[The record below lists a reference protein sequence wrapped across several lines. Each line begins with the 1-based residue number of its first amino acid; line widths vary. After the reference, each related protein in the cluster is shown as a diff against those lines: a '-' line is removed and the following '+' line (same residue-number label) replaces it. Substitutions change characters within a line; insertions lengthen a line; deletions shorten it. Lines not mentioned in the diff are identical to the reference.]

1 MWLHWYIIINF
12 KSKLLIFSYIFL
24 FYLYETPFVKIE
36 ITSYTFYSFYTYFTF
51 FFLLLITVTNIIPTV
66 AVMKTSLQWVFKNFW
81 IQFMDSILSR
91 GYMFTTNQ
99 QNVNKTGSVRLWKR
113 LRVIIH

>member
-24 FYLYETPFVKIE
+24 FYFYETPFVKIE

-113 LRVIIH
+113 IRVIIH

>member
-24 FYLYETPFVKIE
+24 FYFYETPFVKME
-36 ITSYTFYSFYTYFTF
+36 IIYILFVLYTYFTF

-113 LRVIIH
+113 IRVIIH